1 MTLAAALAACS
12 PPSPAAN
19 PPANASTVEQT
30 GQSGLEQMPLTIR
43 SATGTHH
50 FTVEVARSPEQQQQ
64 GLMYRRSLAPDR
76 GMLFPYAPEQN
87 VAFWMRNTFIPL
99 DLVFIRSDGTIG
111 RIAENCVP
119 ESLDLIYSGEPVVA
133 VLEIAGGQSARLGLM
148 AGDKVDY

>member
-19 PPANASTVEQT
+19 PPANASVSEQAGQT
-30 GQSGLEQMPLTIR
+30 GLQQMRLTIH
-43 SATGTHH
+43 SASGDHH
-50 FTVEVARSPEQQQQ
+50 FTVEVARSPNEQQQ

-76 GMLFPYAPEQN
+76 GMIFPYAPEQQ
-87 VAFWMRNTFIPL
+87 VAFWMKNTFIPL
-99 DLVFIRSDGTIG
+99 DLIFIRGDGTIA

-119 ESLDLIYSGEPVVA
+119 ESLDMIDSGEPVVA

-148 AGDKVDY
+148 AGDKVDL